1 VNAQFGVVRACR
13 SSNHNA
19 FSWRGSQVRAERPHG
34 QRRQARR
41 EGPPCF
47 AAVLGDERS
56 IRVAGRPA
64 AGHRLIARAEPFS
77 SIYAKFTGF
86 RFSMS
91 RLLAA
96 FPVAAKAIVMV

>member
-1 VNAQFGVVRACR
+1 MLNLGLLGRVDRRITMRFHGAVRKFAPSGLMGNGV
-13 SSNHNA
+13 
-19 FSWRGSQVRAERPHG
+19 
-34 QRRQARR
+34 RRTAR
-41 EGPPCF
+41 GPPCF
-47 AAVLGDERS
+47 AADLGDERS
-56 IRVAGRPA
+56 IRVAGRPS

-96 FPVAAKAIVMV
+96 FPVAAKAMVMV

>member
-1 VNAQFGVVRACR
+1 MRFHGAVRKFVPSGLMDNGVRRILRVRLALQPILETSAR
-13 SSNHNA
+13 SA
-19 FSWRGSQVRAERPHG
+19 LR
-34 QRRQARR
+34 
-41 EGPPCF
+41 
-47 AAVLGDERS
+47 
-56 IRVAGRPA
+56 

>member
-1 VNAQFGVVRACR
+1 MLCDR
-13 SSNHNA
+13 
-19 FSWRGSQVRAERPHG
+19 SWRRAFHPRL
-34 QRRQARR
+34 R
-41 EGPPCF
+41 
-47 AAVLGDERS
+47 
-56 IRVAGRPA
+56 

>member
-1 VNAQFGVVRACR
+1 MASG
-13 SSNHNA
+13 
-19 FSWRGSQVRAERPHG
+19 
-34 QRRQARR
+34 ARR
-41 EGPPCF
+41 AVRLALRPLLETGVPP
-47 AAVLGDERS
+47 ALR
-56 IRVAGRPA
+56 
-64 AGHRLIARAEPFS
+64 AGHRLVARAGPFS

>member
-1 VNAQFGVVRACR
+1 MNAQFWVVGAGR

-19 FSWRGSQVRAERPHG
+19 FSWRSSQVRAERPHG

-96 FPVAAKAIVMV
+96 FPVAAEAIVMV